1 MYTRKIIGEILGYF
15 MKINAVIAEYNPFH
29 NGHRYLLENAGRLIG
44 ADYTIAVVSG
54 NFVQRGAPA
63 LLDKHAR
70 TEMALQNG
78 VDLVLELPAVY
89 ATASAEYFAAG
100 AVALLERLGVVTH
113 LSFGSECGDLDSLRR
128 VALLL
133 AEEPESFSERLQAL
147 LRQGLSYPTA
157 RTEVLMKYLPEPAA
171 HREQL
176 SSPNNILGI
185 EYIKALLR
193 QGSDIE
199 PVTVRRVGTGYH
211 DVDMSRCIGD
221 AEAAFCSAQAL
232 RLAIFDG
239 KPISELARCLPESVT
254 ALLSSHLSDNALLS
268 ENDLSDILYY
278 KLLRERES
286 GYEQYLD
293 VSRELSDRIR
303 KRLQEYA
310 GFHAFCDLLKTK
322 EMTHTRISRSLLHV
336 LLDITKEDADLWRS
350 QGLIPYARVLGFRRD
365 AAELLSA
372 IKEKS
377 DIPLITKL
385 ADAEKILPEET
396 FRLFQKELRISQLY
410 LGLAAGK
417 KGGVPS
423 NEYTVPLV
431 IL

>member
-1 MYTRKIIGEILGYF
+1 
-15 MKINAVIAEYNPFH
+15 MKVNAVIAEYNPFH
-29 NGHRYLLENAGRLIG
+29 NGHKYHLENTGQLTG
-44 ADYTIAVVSG
+44 ADYTIAVISG
-54 NFVQRGAPA
+54 DFVQRGAPA

-70 TEMALQNG
+70 AKTALQNG

-133 AEEPESFSERLQAL
+133 AEEPEAFSERLKTL
-147 LRQGLSYPTA
+147 LRRGFSYPTA
-157 RTEVLMKYLPEPAA
+157 RTEALMAYLPELAA
-171 HREQL
+171 HRELL

-193 QGSDIE
+193 QGSAIE

-211 DVDMSRCIGD
+211 DVDTVCREGG
-221 AEAAFCSAQAL
+221 AEAAFCSAHAL

-254 ALLSSHLSDNALLS
+254 ALLSSRLSDNALLC
-268 ENDLSDILYY
+268 EKDLSDLLYY

-303 KRLQEYA
+303 NRLHEYA

-322 EMTHTRISRSLLHV
+322 ELTYTRISRSLLHII
-336 LLDITKEDADLWRS
+336 LEITKEDADLWKR

-365 AAELLSA
+365 AGELLTA

-377 DIPLITKL
+377 DISLVTKL
-385 ADAEKILPEET
+385 ADAKKVLPEET
-396 FRLFQKELRISQLY
+396 FRLLQKELRISQLY

-417 KGGVPS
+417 KGGVPA
-423 NEYTVPLV
+423 NEYTVPIV

>member
-1 MYTRKIIGEILGYF
+1 

-70 TEMALQNG
+70 AEMALQNG

-133 AEEPESFSERLQAL
+133 AEEPEAFFERLQAL

-157 RTEVLMKYLPEPAA
+157 RSEVLMEYLPEPAA
-171 HREQL
+171 HRELL

-199 PVTVRRVGTGYH
+199 PVTVRRIGAGYH
-211 DVDMSRCIGD
+211 DVDVVCCGSG
-221 AEAAFCSAQAL
+221 AEAAFCSAHAL
-232 RLAIFDG
+232 RLAILDG
-239 KPISELARCLPESVT
+239 KPVSGLARCLPESVT
-254 ALLSSHLSDNALLS
+254 ALLSSRQSDNALLS

-303 KRLQEYA
+303 KRLQEYE

-322 EMTHTRISRSLLHV
+322 EMTHTRISRSLLHI

>member
-1 MYTRKIIGEILGYF
+1 

-70 TEMALQNG
+70 AEMALQNG

-100 AVALLERLGVVTH
+100 AVALSERLGVVTH
-113 LSFGSECGDLDSLRR
+113 LSFGSECGDLDFLRR

-133 AEEPESFSERLQAL
+133 AEEPEAFSERLQQL

-157 RTEVLMKYLPEPAA
+157 RTEALMEYLPELAA
-171 HREQL
+171 HRELL
-176 SSPNNILGI
+176 SSPNNVLGI

-199 PVTVRRVGTGYH
+199 PVTVKRVGTGYH
-211 DVDMSRCIGD
+211 GIDMPCCGSD
-221 AEAAFCSAQAL
+221 AETAFCSAHAL

-254 ALLSSHLSDNALLS
+254 ALLSSRLSDNALLS

-322 EMTHTRISRSLLHV
+322 EMTHTRISRSLLHI

-365 AAELLSA
+365 ATELLSA

-377 DIPLITKL
+377 EIPLITKL

-423 NEYTVPLV
+423 NEYTVPIV